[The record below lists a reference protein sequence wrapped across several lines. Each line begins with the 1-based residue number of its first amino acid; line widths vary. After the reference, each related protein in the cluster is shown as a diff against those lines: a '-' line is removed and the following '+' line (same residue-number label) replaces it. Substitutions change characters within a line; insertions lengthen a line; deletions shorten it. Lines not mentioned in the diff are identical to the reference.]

1 MTERELFEQWYCRKY
16 GVDLIARVTRL
27 HINGRG
33 RYSNRGVQVRWE
45 TWQEAR
51 SFSQEAA

>member
-16 GVDLIARVTRL
+16 SVDLIARVTRL
-27 HINGRG
+27 HVNGRG